1 MNTIKQRIATPR
13 ISTGAELHAE
23 LLDSGRSGVRV
34 EMKLPVVRLRGEMLV
49 DFDNCGEVEIS
60 TVQDGIDDGKIVLG
74 AWHFDALITA
84 LQSVRSR
91 VVVTS
96 EEMHDVHD
104 IAPLVAA
111 GDV

>member
-60 TVQDGIDDGKIVLG
+60 TVQQNRSWRVALRRPHHG
-74 AWHFDALITA
+74 ASERPLARGRDIGGDARRA
-84 LQSVRSR
+84 
-91 VVVTS
+91 
-96 EEMHDVHD
+96 
-104 IAPLVAA
+104 
-111 GDV
+111 